1 MADTESETYTI
12 DELAAH
18 TRVPSRTIRFY
29 QSKGALMAPEIR
41 GRVAHYGP
49 EHIARIELIGQ
60 LKDRGLRIRAIRDL
74 VARIDEGGFE
84 VSEWLGLEATLKSSW
99 SDDQPEV
106 LTEDALR
113 ERLGG
118 VPSGAIAELVRLHL
132 LERQGESFLVPSPGL
147 LSVVQRLDAAG
158 VDYAVGVKA
167 GKILR
172 KHATKMTRELI
183 EHFFD
188 STGDGF
194 GREPTVEGLDRAFH
208 ALRPL
213 GLEALS
219 LIFGHEMELVLR
231 ELVESGRAVK
241 AASRSV
247 QARKSRP
254 PTTK

>member
-1 MADTESETYTI
+1 MSDTPSESYTI

-41 GRVAHYGP
+41 GRVAHYGA
-49 EHIARIELIGQ
+49 EHVARLELIGQ
-60 LKDRGLRIRAIRDL
+60 LKDRGLRIRAIQDL

-84 VSEWLGLEATLKSSW
+84 VGEWLGLEATLKSSW
-99 SDDQPEV
+99 SDDRPEV
-106 LTEDALR
+106 LSADSLR
-113 ERLGG
+113 ERLGE
-118 VPSGAIAELVRLHL
+118 VPAGAIAELVDLHL
-132 LERQGESFLVPSPGL
+132 LQRQGESFLVPSPGL
-147 LSVVQRLDAAG
+147 LAVVLKLDAAG

-183 EHFFD
+183 DHFFA
-188 STGDGF
+188 SAGDGF
-194 GREPTVEGLDRAFH
+194 GREPTVEGLERAFH

-213 GLEALS
+213 GLEALN

-231 ELVESGRAVK
+231 DLVESGKAVK
-241 AASRSV
+241 VASRSTKPRK
-247 QARKSRP
+247 ARK
-254 PTTK
+254 TKAK